1 MVNNAGI
8 SVAKRPEDFT
18 LDDYD
23 FVHETNV
30 KGPFLLAQAVGRE
43 MIKRGLGG
51 KIINISSM
59 MALRVTA
66 KLTLYGMSKAAI
78 AQMTKQMALEWARH
92 DIQVNAICPG
102 YIETEMNTKHWLTEA
117 GKGMV
122 ARMPRRRIGKPDV
135 MDGLLLLLASGK
147 SDYMTGALIPI
158 DDGQIMM

>member
-1 MVNNAGI
+1 MPGRAAQ
-8 SVAKRPEDFT
+8 S
-18 LDDYD
+18 LS
-23 FVHETNV
+23 
-30 KGPFLLAQAVGRE
+30 QAVARQEAVEALIQANLLGSFWCCKVIGKH
-43 MIKRGLGG
+43 MADRGYG

-102 YIETEMNTKHWLTEA
+102 YIETEMNTNHWLTEA